1 RDIPTVQ
8 SKLDHHVESPARC
21 HRVCPAIEVAPHGL
35 HLATEP
41 QVTLFHPGLL
51 EILVAGDGNEALGQ
65 LPARRNRYRVAV
77 APGSEASSRG
87 IGLRGGGQVNDSG
100 QRLPGQRIIE
110 SDEGAES
117 RQASGVPERSID
129 GIDRPAQSCAPG
141 LVPHLFAEH
150 GIRVGVGAG
159 EPCADLRSPSLSA
172 EVTTE
177 PSALRSIARLGLR
190 KAARIS
196 ADACCAARTARSRI
210 SRTGG
215 IDADMEAR
223 YQLGA
228 AVSSAAPG
236 LSALLGLG
244 ELHGELIRLPPD

>member
-1 RDIPTVQ
+1 MT
-8 SKLDHHVESPARC
+8 PASAFP
-21 HRVCPAIEVAPHGL
+21 V
-35 HLATEP
+35 
-41 QVTLFHPGLL
+41 
-51 EILVAGDGNEALGQ
+51 
-65 LPARRNRYRVAV
+65 
-77 APGSEASSRG
+77 SASSKATRVPKVG
-87 IGLRGGGQVNDSG
+87 KPRVYPSVPSMGSTVHRRAAPPVWSPISSPSTGYAWGWALESHA
-100 QRLPGQRIIE
+100 RI
-110 SDEGAES
+110 
-117 RQASGVPERSID
+117 
-129 GIDRPAQSCAPG
+129 
-141 LVPHLFAEH
+141 
-150 GIRVGVGAG
+150 
-159 EPCADLRSPSLSA
+159 LRSPSLSA

-244 ELHGELIRLPPD
+244 ELHGELIRLPPDRRVADRHVARIIRSVQEVALLDELEARGRHFLLHSGRIDPVHARGHRGAGACRGRVIDDDVGATRLQQAEHRLVEGSDVRIGSIVEVVVVIRRP